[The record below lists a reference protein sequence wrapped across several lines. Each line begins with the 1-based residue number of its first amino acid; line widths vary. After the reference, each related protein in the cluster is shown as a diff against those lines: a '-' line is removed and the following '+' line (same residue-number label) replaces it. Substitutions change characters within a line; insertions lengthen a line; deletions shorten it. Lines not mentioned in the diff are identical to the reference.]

1 MNDTRNGA
9 LSPLVSRLASPL
21 PKPRIPDAD
30 DGGLGY
36 DDILRIPDRNL
47 SVDVGPWDGFENGDT
62 VRVLVGP
69 DQRIFGTAP
78 ASADDKYGTV
88 TVVVPARNFSFLAD
102 GTYEVVAQVV
112 NQLGIPVSSPPEAV
126 RLKLSVPGGLDPVAD
141 TTHRNENLA
150 APTVEPMLID
160 NDTVTAIVTVPAWD
174 NIDEGD
180 RLILRWG
187 LAGNEMTYDVI
198 DPEAD
203 VPPFTVDRAMIDKGG
218 SGSKVEVTY
227 HIFDVVG
234 NWSLFAPPTNVDVE
248 APDALPPPW
257 VDPTVGDAG
266 EVIDVRALAGGDATA
281 EVHSLLQVGD
291 VVTAKFLGTTAEG
304 SATEYTPPPQTVTV
318 AGRPLLFVLPNRLFP
333 PLIQG
338 ACAVGYTVVRGGA
351 SLPPSSLRRL
361 SVIGE
366 AAQLAPPSVDEAVG
380 DTIDPAHVTNGAHA
394 SVSANPLIVPGTR
407 VTLEMYGTTTGD
419 VPVGHQDYRDIGDN
433 TPFPLSFLIPAGKIA
448 LLAGSTATFAYTVDT
463 FVMDGGRRL
472 RRRKEGNG
480 ALPSPERTYRILGS
494 STNLPPPS
502 VPEAENGQLD
512 PAKVDPLIGVRVD
525 VDGVVANDRV
535 TVSWIGTK
543 DTTPYTETLT
553 AHGSRVSFFVP
564 KTPFVDG
571 NVDADVEVEYTVE
584 GKGRSDP
591 LSLHVGAGLG
601 ALPPPGVD
609 EASSGTLDPVDAAD
623 GVTVRVPTLS
633 PPLQATD
640 QVRVQFGTY
649 ETPPKAGNEALV
661 FTVPAAQVA
670 LYLGRTVTVSYIVVR
685 DTVPYPSQDLSL
697 QVLRFTDGDSRL
709 PTPVIPQ
716 ASGGKVDLGT
726 FTGNAAVT
734 VAPWPLIA
742 VGQSV
747 WLEVRGIAGGQTT
760 TIWLRTASPVTSGEV
775 TAGLDVALARTD
787 LEALDDNSTMTVV
800 ASVGFVAFSEEPDV
814 LFPQRQYTL
823 AKVPAIV
830 PNITGV
836 RDSDGNAV
844 ANGGSTTDTTLTL
857 SGTAQP
863 NQQVQILDGAT
874 SKGNATVNGS
884 GAWSLTLSGL
894 AVGAHNFKARGLYG
908 SNPESAVWRVTVEQ
922 PLTIDPTPVTLP
934 GLCFAWSDP
943 GLPLSPVWYENS
955 FVDRPASGGSPPYT
969 YTSSNTDVARVT
981 AAGVVRAR
989 RNGTATITVTDSD
1002 NQTAS
1007 YSVTVTNAWLMEY
1020 IGDFI
1025 WNGAIQYQRPGGHL
1039 PTGDEMNWK
1048 IRPNWAPAWPRPEI
1062 VWWTADARTADALTV
1077 NVATGY
1083 AQYELK
1089 AFSHSSLSVYR

>member
-1 MNDTRNGA
+1 MDDRSDVF
-9 LSPLVSRLASPL
+9 LPVVSRFASPL

-198 DPEAD
+198 DPKAP

-218 SGSKVEVTY
+218 SGRKVEVTY
-227 HIFDVVG
+227 QIFDVVG

-291 VVTAKFLGTTAEG
+291 VVTVKFLGTTAEG
-304 SATEYTPPPQTVTV
+304 SATEYSPPPQTVTV

-361 SVIGE
+361 SVTGE

-394 SVSANPLIVPGTR
+394 SVPANPLIAPDTR

-472 RRRKEGNG
+472 RRRREGNG

-494 STNLPPPS
+494 SANLPPPS

-553 AHGSRVSFFVP
+553 AHGSRISFFVP

-591 LSLHVGAGLG
+591 LSLHVGA
-601 ALPPPGVD
+601 
-609 EASSGTLDPVDAAD
+609 E
-623 GVTVRVPTLS
+623 
-633 PPLQATD
+633 QA
-640 QVRVQFGTY
+640 
-649 ETPPKAGNEALV
+649 
-661 FTVPAAQVA
+661 VPA
-670 LYLGRTVTVSYIVVR
+670 
-685 DTVPYPSQDLSL
+685 
-697 QVLRFTDGDSRL
+697 
-709 PTPVIPQ
+709 
-716 ASGGKVDLGT
+716 
-726 FTGNAAVT
+726 
-734 VAPWPLIA
+734 
-742 VGQSV
+742 
-747 WLEVRGIAGGQTT
+747 
-760 TIWLRTASPVTSGEV
+760 
-775 TAGLDVALARTD
+775 
-787 LEALDDNSTMTVV
+787 
-800 ASVGFVAFSEEPDV
+800 
-814 LFPQRQYTL
+814 
-823 AKVPAIV
+823 
-830 PNITGV
+830 ITGV
-836 RDSDGNAV
+836 RDSSGNAV
-844 ANGGSTTDTTLTL
+844 ADGGSTTDTTLTL

-863 NQQVQILDGAT
+863 NQQVQILDGST
-874 SKGNATVNGS
+874 SKGTATVNGS
-884 GAWSLTLSGL
+884 GAWSLTVSGLAVARHSFTAKANYGANPVSAPWVVDVTQVLAPSITGVRDSSGNAVANGGSTEDTTLTLSGTAQPNQQVEILDGATSKGNAPVNGSGAWSKALSGL
-894 AVGAHNFKARGLYG
+894 AVARHSFTAKANYGA
-908 SNPESAVWRVTVEQ
+908 NPVSTPWVVTVTQSFTVDPSEMT
-922 PLTIDPTPVTLP
+922 LNGLRVIIDGWPTTGVDLP
-934 GLCFAWSDP
+934 GNTKTR
-943 GLPLSPVWYENS
+943 LP
-955 FVDRPASGGSPPYT
+955 SGGKPPYN
-969 YTSSNTDVARVT
+969 YKSSQPSIASVT
-981 AAGVVRAR
+981 QTGKVTGLS
-989 RNGTATITVTDSD
+989 NGTATISITDADQRTVSYPVKVSRVYRLLMNEGPLAHVSQALTWMAQQSGSPVLPEISDSMFALYDLSRATKHYWLCTQEGCTDGPQD
-1002 NQTAS
+1002 LYAFFDHEQVKVRCALG
-1007 YSVTVTNAWLMEY
+1007 YS
-1020 IGDFI
+1020 
-1025 WNGAIQYQRPGGHL
+1025 QY
-1039 PTGDEMNWK
+1039 PTG
-1048 IRPNWAPAWPRPEI
+1048 AWCVKP
-1062 VWWTADARTADALTV
+1062 T
-1077 NVATGY
+1077 
-1083 AQYELK
+1083 
-1089 AFSHSSLSVYR
+1089 